1 MFEGKTTRVPTA
13 HACGLCRTGHPGD
26 GGPGRQAVTEAS
38 PWSLG
43 RGRGLVCR
51 ARGKAEAGT
60 QPGEGACGRQSD
72 CRPCTFPRPLFWTQS
87 RNTVGDGRSS
97 VPNPLLYGPRC
108 GRAWLR
114 APGENPGWRPLPRT
128 LPTDPGCWEKQ
139 LFCFFLN

>member
-51 ARGKAEAGT
+51 VWFAGSGL
-60 QPGEGACGRQSD
+60 QDSGESR
-72 CRPCTFPRPLFWTQS
+72 S
-87 RNTVGDGRSS
+87 RNAARRGR
-97 VPNPLLYGPRC
+97 VRE
-108 GRAWLR
+108 A
-114 APGENPGWRPLPRT
+114 
-128 LPTDPGCWEKQ
+128 K
-139 LFCFFLN
+139 